1 MRRDEQVRHAEA
13 FRALHRRARLL
24 LLANAWDPMSA
35 RIVEAAGYDAVAT
48 TSGGLAWALGY
59 QDGEDT
65 PWSELVAATAR
76 IIRVVRVPVSVDMEE
91 GYGDTPQDVARN
103 VADLIRAGAVGINLE
118 DGTASKDMPVRSI
131 EDAAARVRAAREAAR
146 QEGVPLFINA
156 RTDLYL
162 KQVGDEVT
170 RQAETIRRAH
180 AYLDAG
186 ADGIFPFAVIDPKV
200 IAALTAA
207 IRAPINIVGRPGTPP
222 VAELERLGVARVS
235 AASGLTLQAMS
246 LLQETARRL
255 RETGAFEVLSHSMT
269 RAEAQALFAA
279 RP

>member
-1 MRRDEQVRHAEA
+1 MKRDEQVQRAES
-13 FRALHRRARLL
+13 FRQLHRGPRLL
-24 LLANAWDPMSA
+24 LLANVWDPMSA
-35 RIVEAAGYDAVAT
+35 RIVEAAGYGAMAT

-76 IIRVVRVPVSVDMEE
+76 IVRVVRVPVSVDMEE
-91 GYGDTPQDVARN
+91 GYGGTPQDVARN

-118 DGTASKDMPVRSI
+118 DGTPIKDMPVRTI
-131 EDAAARVRAAREAAR
+131 EDAAARIRAAREAAR

-156 RTDLYL
+156 RIDLYL

-180 AYLDAG
+180 AYLAAG

-200 IAALTAA
+200 IAALTAS

-235 AASGLTLQAMS
+235 TASGLSLQAMS
-246 LLQETARRL
+246 LLQETASRL
-255 RETGAFEVLSHSMT
+255 RETGTFETLSHSMT